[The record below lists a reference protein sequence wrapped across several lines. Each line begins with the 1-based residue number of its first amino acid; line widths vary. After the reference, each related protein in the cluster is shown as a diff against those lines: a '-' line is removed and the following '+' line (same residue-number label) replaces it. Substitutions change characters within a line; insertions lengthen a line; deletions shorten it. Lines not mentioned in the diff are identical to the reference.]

1 MCCYMQS
8 PSFPLLLMAKFD
20 EGWWALWN
28 EDMKNMMDLDSVS
41 SAVAYMTTDGIPVPS
56 CEHKLLFF

>member
-1 MCCYMQS
+1 
-8 PSFPLLLMAKFD
+8 MAKFD